1 MYGTTD
7 NHLEIRARLVEH
19 MRARPDYFIPF
30 VADVG
35 GERRAPRRAAAAEA
49 KLSISKV
56 SREATKNGQQAKFEA
71 TLAQMEK
78 EGVWGGSAEIQAFCQ
93 SYGRDANVYSD
104 SGIQTF
110 TSNDNAADAGEER
123 GVVHLAFHV
132 SKLLPIPEYS
142 TT

>member
-1 MYGTTD
+1 MHGNTD

-49 KLSISKV
+49 KLSTSRV
-56 SREATKNGQQAKFEA
+56 SREATKDGQRAKFEA
-71 TLAQMEK
+71 MMAQMET

-93 SYGRDANVYSD
+93 SYGRDANIYSD

-110 TSNDNAADAGEER
+110 TSNGNATDAGKER
-123 GVVHLAFHV
+123 EVVHLAYHV
-132 SKLLPIPEYS
+132 SSPDEAHVIS
-142 TT
+142 V